1 MSVKEYLGTLSIEE
15 LEYIR
20 LLVEIDPSLTVLQLI
35 QTIKKLRNEDAKS
48 NN

>member
-1 MSVKEYLGTLSIEE
+1 MSVKEYLGSLTVEE

-35 QTIKKLRNEDAKS
+35 QTIKKLREKDES